1 MLRRHFLCA
10 LRHKSIIQKLL
21 VFVCQEFLFPNFVI
35 DFKFNHYQIKF
46 KIKKIRYF
54 IKLFLKSK
62 IKKPLLI

>member
-1 MLRRHFLCA
+1 M
-10 LRHKSIIQKLL
+10 
-21 VFVCQEFLFPNFVI
+21 FPNFVI